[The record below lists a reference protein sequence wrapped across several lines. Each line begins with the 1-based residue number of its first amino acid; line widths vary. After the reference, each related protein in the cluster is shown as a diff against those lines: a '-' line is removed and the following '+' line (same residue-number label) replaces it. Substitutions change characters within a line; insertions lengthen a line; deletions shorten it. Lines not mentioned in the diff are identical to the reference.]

1 MVALTAPSTSQHL
14 PLLKS
19 HKVLPKR
26 RVVSSDAEPIQAATS
41 NLRRCDLDGEG
52 YSSSERIRSWIPE
65 PSSVQDIPDPGLP
78 LTPPS
83 TVLEPVNGLVHS
95 RLRSN
100 VLDRNNISALNVSSG
115 LSTPVM
121 QRSPPTPETTPPK
134 PDHYTH
140 LTYELSHPR
149 LPSTRAESFET
160 ARENQTPDE
169 DSSLLAS
176 PSLRPS
182 RQQWL
187 KDAGHPVPKDIGL
200 GLGLEQDDGEKT
212 PTGLVE
218 RVSSGNEDLISFSG
232 GWNGATPEMEAVR
245 DGADLVYRAEL
256 KKQEVGRSWVS
267 DQLLETPL
275 IIDKSTPLPVTHSL
289 NLRQRVDQTR
299 KTPPVA
305 STENFAEKVQW
316 PLQDGISNLQGKLS
330 EADYK
335 RFSQVSTT
343 STVVEAMV
351 FSTPPQRRKTLR
363 HSSKVADLA
372 SATTQANR
380 NPSNQSDQTRRRL
393 LRYSKSPDGGQ
404 RASFAS
410 VAGIRD
416 DPTQSSKPNQ
426 DVIPVIVIPQRV
438 LSLGLIFH
446 CIPTLRRVKTLTL
459 ALQQPSRPT
468 TAPEDAV
475 GYFDMPQLRRRIVSA
490 HIEAPL
496 PKENGN
502 THIRKTRPENAPPEA
517 SSSVHTSRHLSQAN
531 SNPSARVETTSPPTR
546 QQSQNDHLVNEIQY
560 PRITSP
566 DEESNG
572 DWSALRPRSSL
583 VTPFSLRSA
592 RSSTPGTLEVNEAT
606 AISIYPH
613 TNKSILVVQHAPRR
627 DSQIAEHS
635 AIIASN
641 AKFAIPARSI
651 QPPVIHQ
658 PRQLLLNSPL
668 QNPRS
673 PPQPPDFKI
682 IPPTPANATETP
694 SPDRQEQP
702 PAQQPLPKRRL
713 SSRVKRAF
721 SARRY
726 SETFAAPLTRSMSVS
741 ARRNT
746 VNGDARRASTGI
758 DPGKNLHPF
767 WRPRAFWDD
776 RSDSDSDFGN
786 DGPLVGNSLGMS
798 TDGIKIFDPPRR
810 RGSLSQRL
818 GSLKLPGRRGN
829 EAVPK
834 LPDEYYNKHDDDM
847 TDGVQRGGSVRR
859 FNSAKGLGLGHRNSR
874 VYRSNRDHWNGSYE
888 FIQRPQ
894 HGPPQDDG
902 QPVAGEG
909 INHGVPRLG
918 YQVQFVG
925 FKGLAEK
932 VKERREK
939 ARREKVRESL
949 RGSIDILRGV

>member
-1 MVALTAPSTSQHL
+1 MHGTEMVALTAPSTSQHL

-41 NLRRCDLDGEG
+41 KLRKCDLEREG

-83 TVLEPVNGLVHS
+83 TVSEPVNGLVHS
-95 RLRSN
+95 RHRSE
-100 VLDRNNISALNVSSG
+100 VWDRHNISALNVSSG

-134 PDHYTH
+134 PNHYAH
-140 LTYELSHPR
+140 LTHELSNPR

-187 KDAGHPVPKDIGL
+187 KDAGHPVPKNIGL

-218 RVSSGNEDLISFSG
+218 RVSPGNEDLISFGG

-267 DQLLETPL
+267 DQLLGTPL
-275 IIDKSTPLPVTHSL
+275 IIDKSTPSPVTRSL
-289 NLRQRVDQTR
+289 SLRQRAEQTK
-299 KTPPVA
+299 KTPPYA
-305 STENFAEKVQW
+305 PTENSAEKIQW

-330 EADYK
+330 EVDNK
-335 RFSQVSTT
+335 RFSQISTT

-380 NPSNQSDQTRRRL
+380 NPSDQSDGTRRRL
-393 LRYSKSPDGGQ
+393 LRHSKSPDGGQ

-416 DPTQSSKPNQ
+416 DPTQPKFPLYPYFKKGQNAYIS
-426 DVIPVIVIPQRV
+426 
-438 LSLGLIFH
+438 
-446 CIPTLRRVKTLTL
+446 
-459 ALQQPSRPT
+459 LQQPSRPT

-502 THIRKTRPENAPPEA
+502 TQIRRTRPDNAPPEA
-517 SSSVHTSRHLSQAN
+517 SSSVHISRHLSGGTSDA
-531 SNPSARVETTSPPTR
+531 SARVETTSSPMR
-546 QQSQNDHLVNEIQY
+546 QQSQNDYFVNEIQN

-627 DSQIAEHS
+627 DSQTAEHS

-641 AKFAIPARSI
+641 AKFAIPAGSI

-682 IPPTPANATETP
+682 IPPTPANAAETP

-702 PAQQPLPKRRL
+702 PAEQLLPKRRL
-713 SSRVKRAF
+713 SNRVKRAF

-726 SETFAAPLTRSMSVS
+726 SETFAAPLTRSMSLS

-746 VNGDARRASTGI
+746 INGDARRASTGI
-758 DPGKNLHPF
+758 DPSKNLHPF

-776 RSDSDSDFGN
+776 HSDSDSDFGN

-798 TDGIKIFDPPRR
+798 TDGIKIFDPPKR

-818 GSLKLPGRRGN
+818 GSLKLPGRRRN

-834 LPDEYYNKHDDDM
+834 LPDEYYDKHDGGDV
-847 TDGVQRGGSVRR
+847 TDGVQRGGSIRR
-859 FNSAKGLGLGHRNSR
+859 FNSARGLGLGHRNTR
-874 VYRSNRDHWNGSYE
+874 VYRSNRDHWNESYE
-888 FIQRPQ
+888 FIQQPQ
-894 HGPPQDDG
+894 HGPPQDGG
-902 QPVAGEG
+902 QAAAGEG
-909 INHGVPRLG
+909 NNHGVPRLG

-939 ARREKVRESL
+939 ARREKVREKL